1 MLEMKAR
8 YTSAWSVRT
17 PPSLTRGNTLT
28 TWKSATQLGSSK
40 LSKRGQA
47 TTKTNSNTS
56 FTFLGYG
63 HNSLDCSFICN
74 SGKPG
79 FFVRFEEKMI
89 SPKKSNNRFIPLET
103 QFFGRFALVIHFQV
117 WCKNFYY
124 VTKFIGFIKE
134 KIYLFYQKSGLF
146 FWIRKIIFQNG
157 GFG

>member
-1 MLEMKAR
+1 MLSLYIFFSIWGDMMPRMKAR

-79 FFVRFEEKMI
+79 FFVRFEEKLI
-89 SPKKSNNRFIPLET
+89 SPTNPKLDFCPLKLDCLAVLRKLNISKFDVKICINEIFRFGENL
-103 QFFGRFALVIHFQV
+103 LVLP
-117 WCKNFYY
+117 
-124 VTKFIGFIKE
+124 
-134 KIYLFYQKSGLF
+134 KI
-146 FWIRKIIFQNG
+146 
-157 GFG
+157 